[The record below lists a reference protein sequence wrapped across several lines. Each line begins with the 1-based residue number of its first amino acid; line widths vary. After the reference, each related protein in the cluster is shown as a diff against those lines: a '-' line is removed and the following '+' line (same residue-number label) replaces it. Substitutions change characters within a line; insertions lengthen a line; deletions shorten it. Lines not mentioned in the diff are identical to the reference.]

1 MSTRIKRRI
10 TTGRQRNF
18 FQWAS
23 NFLLAFLLTVAA
35 AGLAAALL

>member
-1 MSTRIKRRI
+1 MRTRINRQI
-10 TTGRQRNF
+10 ITGRQRNF

-23 NFLLAFLLTVAA
+23 KFMLAFLLTITA